1 MVYSKTFSRPS
12 YPPRRVTS
20 LSACR
25 AAPAAARPTNDG
37 IVEGEIAAFDGFW
50 QGWSLAAMRPKTGEI
65 GASRAGQWR
74 FRWPQDVAL
83 PWRLTRTH
91 GDRTLPVD
99 AASRWWPRFRDQP
112 RDAGK
117 QIWRDGRRSHLEY
130 GITAVADDLR
140 ADFIVSPPGDDPRGD
155 RACPLLADV
164 VMRF

>member
-74 FRWPQDVAL
+74 FCWPQDVAL
-83 PWRLTRTH
+83 PWRLRE
-91 GDRTLPVD
+91 LM
-99 AASRWWPRFRDQP
+99 
-112 RDAGK
+112 
-117 QIWRDGRRSHLEY
+117 
-130 GITAVADDLR
+130 GIEHFPSMR
-140 ADFIVSPPGDDPRGD
+140 
-155 RACPLLADV
+155 LADGGRGSAISRA
-164 VMRF
+164 MPANRYGGMAAAAIWNTALRPWRTTFAPIL